1 MSTSKKKTTNTRQV
15 SLAAESTDSDL
26 SPHEDQIQSL
36 MNVFN
41 FSRAKAE
48 EEVGRLNQTAQSPS
62 AVDESQEI
70 IKLYTGLK
78 TRLTTEK
85 ISLTLGSTILQVPVI
100 SALVYAHPKEQD
112 DKREVCLSYR
122 VKSSTVD
129 PVPVVEVVPPSE
141 ADNDSDVETVE
152 LNALQVEA
160 IMFGVLE
167 TEGLTHCPPGYR
179 RVDSWKKPCAL
190 CAAASRHLVS
200 LSKWTAVS
208 QN

>member
-1 MSTSKKKTTNTRQV
+1 MSTSKKRTTNTRQV
-15 SLAAESTDSDL
+15 SQAAESTGSDL
-26 SPHEDQIQSL
+26 SSHEDQIQSL
-36 MNVFN
+36 MAVFN

-48 EEVGRLNQTAQSPS
+48 EEVGRLNQIAQSPS

-112 DKREVCLSYR
+112 DKREVCLSCR
-122 VKSSTVD
+122 VKSSTTD
-129 PVPVVEVVPPSE
+129 SLPVVEVVPPWE
-141 ADNDSDVETVE
+141 ADNASDVDTVE

-160 IMFGVLE
+160 IMLGIPE

>member
-1 MSTSKKKTTNTRQV
+1 MSTSKKRTTNTRQV

-48 EEVGRLNQTAQSPS
+48 EEVGRLNQIAQSPS

-129 PVPVVEVVPPSE
+129 PVPV
-141 ADNDSDVETVE
+141 T
-152 LNALQVEA
+152 
-160 IMFGVLE
+160 
-167 TEGLTHCPPGYR
+167 
-179 RVDSWKKPCAL
+179 
-190 CAAASRHLVS
+190 
-200 LSKWTAVS
+200 
-208 QN
+208 